1 MKKISMI
8 IGARPNFMKAFPVYE
23 ALKEDFDLTLIH
35 TGQHFDS
42 KMSDVFFNQ
51 LKFPRPDI
59 HLTLEKKTKS
69 GDFDD
74 KLYVNNEEYLKN
86 KDTVIEEL
94 MNYDQDLG
102 QLGEIRD
109 KLKIEFEKGNPDLVI
124 VFGDVTST
132 LAAGLAA
139 RKLNINLA
147 HVESGLRSGDMLMPE
162 EVNRVLTDHITNYYF
177 ITEQSGVDNLKKI
190 GITENVYLVG
200 NTMIDTQKK
209 YLQQALDT
217 KYHETLDVK
226 SKEYVL
232 ITLHRPSN
240 VDNMDKL
247 KEIFDDFEELSKTE
261 TLVYPI
267 HPRTKNNLE
276 KLGYLKK
283 VEENANI
290 ILDEPLG
297 YLEFTCLMANCK
309 YLVTDSGG
317 LQEESTALDI
327 PCFTLRENTER
338 PSTLI
343 ENNGTNQMIHKISE
357 VKIKFNNLK
366 KRKKKKDTIIINCI
380 GNNIVGTGHIKRQ
393 EQIVDYYKY
402 LYNVIIITCHEDVNT
417 YFKKCI
423 NSSIILIDNEND
435 IFDIL
440 KQSAPVL
447 FINDTLN
454 SELTYMKKIK
464 QYCPKILSYEDVGLG
479 TKFCNKIINELYSN
493 DIINYIDPTLDVC
506 DKFNCGIDFFS
517 LRSEFIN
524 YPSNK
529 LCKNITNILI
539 TFGGTDPLN
548 YTKLVLKFMMHFKY
562 NEKYILNVVLGL
574 GYKFKEDIKKFIENQ
589 KNINLYENVSN
600 MPELIK
606 TCNIAIASQGRTTC
620 ELLYMNV
627 PTMSLAQND
636 RELLHDYCH
645 ENNGILNIG
654 IIKNL
659 RFEYDIEYLNK
670 CFQVFINKYEY
681 YFNKMKKNRYLIKN
695 GFEKNINLINKLLKH
710 NSSYN
715 IKEIIKIA

>member
-1 MKKISMI
+1 MKKTSLI

-86 KDTVIEEL
+86 KDVVIDEL
-94 MNYDQDLG
+94 IKYEGDLG

-109 KLKIEFEKGNPDLVI
+109 KLKIEFEKGQPDLVI

-139 RKLNINLA
+139 KLLNIDLA

-162 EVNRVLTDHITNYYF
+162 EVNRVLTDHVTKYFF
-177 ITEQSGVDNLKKI
+177 ITEQSGIDNLKKI

-217 KYHETLDVK
+217 KYYKTLGVEAN
-226 SKEYVL
+226 EYVL

-247 KEIFDDFEELSKTE
+247 KKIFDDFEELSKTE

-267 HPRTKNNLE
+267 HPRTKINLE
-276 KLGYLKK
+276 KLSYLKK
-283 VEENANI
+283 IEENPNI

-343 ENNGTNQMIHKISE
+343 ENHGTNQLIHEISE
-357 VKIKFNNLK
+357 I
-366 KRKKKKDTIIINCI
+366 
-380 GNNIVGTGHIKRQ
+380 
-393 EQIVDYYKY
+393 
-402 LYNVIIITCHEDVNT
+402 
-417 YFKKCI
+417 
-423 NSSIILIDNEND
+423 
-435 IFDIL
+435 
-440 KQSAPVL
+440 
-447 FINDTLN
+447 
-454 SELTYMKKIK
+454 
-464 QYCPKILSYEDVGLG
+464 
-479 TKFCNKIINELYSN
+479 
-493 DIINYIDPTLDVC
+493 
-506 DKFNCGIDFFS
+506 
-517 LRSEFIN
+517 
-524 YPSNK
+524 
-529 LCKNITNILI
+529 
-539 TFGGTDPLN
+539 
-548 YTKLVLKFMMHFKY
+548 
-562 NEKYILNVVLGL
+562 
-574 GYKFKEDIKKFIENQ
+574 KFKECNGSIDLWDGKSSEKMVRLLKKKI
-589 KNINLYENVSN
+589 
-600 MPELIK
+600 
-606 TCNIAIASQGRTTC
+606 
-620 ELLYMNV
+620 
-627 PTMSLAQND
+627 
-636 RELLHDYCH
+636 
-645 ENNGILNIG
+645 
-654 IIKNL
+654 
-659 RFEYDIEYLNK
+659 
-670 CFQVFINKYEY
+670 YEY
-681 YFNKMKKNRYLIKN
+681 
-695 GFEKNINLINKLLKH
+695 
-710 NSSYN
+710 
-715 IKEIIKIA
+715 